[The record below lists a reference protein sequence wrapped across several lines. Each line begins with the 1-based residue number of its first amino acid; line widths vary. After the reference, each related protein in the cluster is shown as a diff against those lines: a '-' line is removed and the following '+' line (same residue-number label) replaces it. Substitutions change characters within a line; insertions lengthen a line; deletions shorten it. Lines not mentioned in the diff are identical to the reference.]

1 MSFLS
6 IEFGLC
12 FTLFFILY
20 WSLCGSV
27 RVQNALL
34 LAASYALVASFSLQS
49 LGILLGYSALVY
61 LLGLLVGPPDSIKQ
75 RKARSAP
82 TLNPCRALIHRL
94 NAVDVGDSVLH

>member
-27 RVQNALL
+27 RLQNALL
-34 LAASYALVASFSLQS
+34 LAGSYALVASFSLQS
-49 LGILLGYSALVY
+49 LVY

-82 TLNPCRALIHRL
+82 TLNPCLALIHRL
-94 NAVDVGDSVLH
+94 NAVNVGDSVLH